1 MALGDGSGG
10 ARPSPLP
17 PFSSGLFPSFH
28 RSSDVET
35 FARVTFRSKSL
46 ETQYL
51 LPRLLQSKLFAPKE
65 TLQKS
70 VPSLASTSKL
80 SLPLLFCFVFFSN
93 RASLFTLDFIEKRS
107 MTVSRRQK
115 TATCHSI

>member
-28 RSSDVET
+28 SSSDVET
-35 FARVTFRSKSL
+35 FAHVTFRSKSL

-80 SLPLLFCFVFFSN
+80 SLPLLFCFVFLATVLPFSL
-93 RASLFTLDFIEKRS
+93 STS
-107 MTVSRRQK
+107 
-115 TATCHSI
+115 